1 MSDMIE
7 TVKAFLD
14 ESEFKYEYREDI
26 SCFNFGLT
34 VENGKVQVHIVVKEE
49 EEYFMCYVIWEGN
62 LPKRKL
68 NVVFPILN
76 DINYNTKFTTI
87 GVDTQDGELS
97 CHCGLNT
104 DDATLSVKQVGIC
117 LQLAVKTL
125 DDNIERI
132 MRAVWSAPANSDGHY
147 N

>member
-1 MSDMIE
+1 MID
-7 TVKAFLD
+7 TIKTFLD
-14 ESEFKYEYREDI
+14 DSEFKYEFREDL
-26 SCFNFGLT
+26 SCFNLGLS
-34 VENGKVQVHIVVKEE
+34 VENGKVQVHLVAKED
-49 EEYFMCYVIWEGN
+49 EEYFMCYVSWEGN

-68 NVVFPILN
+68 NVVYPILN
-76 DINYNTKFTTI
+76 DINFNTKFTTV
-87 GVDTQDGELS
+87 GVDPQDGELT

-104 DDATLSVKQVGIC
+104 DESSLSVKQVGIC

-132 MRAVWSAPANSDGHY
+132 MRAVWSAPANSDGTY